1 MPFAIGDAALDSQQ
15 QYRHR
20 HRVDESGTDASGG
33 VVSEPRKNY
42 PTASKLARAR
52 AESFRSLFPRH
63 WIALDNMPEDLNW
76 AIGGEAGDGIDST
89 GKIFA
94 QALSRA
100 GRHVFTSK
108 DFASRIR
115 GGYTAYKVRTSVDRV
130 ESVVD
135 RLDVLIALTER
146 TIDENM
152 NELHEGSVIIYDGE
166 RTTMQNV
173 EIPEGMIGLEVP
185 LKRLAEEAGGAIMR
199 NVVALG
205 AACEVTQFPIENLDE
220 SLEKRFGD
228 KGEAIVENNKEA
240 ARKGQDYVDEEYD
253 HDFGYEL
260 ECTDNDYVLLNGDE
274 AIGMGAIAGGCRFYA
289 GYPITPATDVMEYL
303 TGRIDEF
310 GGTVVQAEDELSAI
324 NMALGAARAGARSMT
339 ATSGP
344 GIDLMTETFGLV
356 ATSETPLVICDVMR
370 SGPSTG
376 MPTKQE
382 QGDLNMTLYGGHG
395 EVPRFVVAPTSIS
408 ECFWKTIEA
417 FNLAEKYQ
425 IPVFLVSDLA
435 LAVTEQTFPPEAF
448 DMDQVEI
455 ERGNVVDED
464 DIDAWL
470 DEQGRFQPH
479 FPTADGVSP
488 RAFPGTTEGAH
499 MTTGLEHDELGRRT
513 EDTDVRVEQVDKRQR
528 KVDTAE
534 EQESFDYREFG
545 EPDADTLV
553 ISWGSNEGAMREG
566 MEILDERGIDVRF
579 ISVPYLFPRPDLS
592 DEIEAAEQTIVVEC
606 NATGQFAD
614 VIEHDVLERVDRVNK
629 YTGVRYKADEL
640 ADEITEAV
648 GATQEVPQ

>member
-1 MPFAIGDAALDSQQ
+1 
-15 QYRHR
+15 
-20 HRVDESGTDASGG
+20 
-33 VVSEPRKNY
+33 
-42 PTASKLARAR
+42 
-52 AESFRSLFPRH
+52 
-63 WIALDNMPEDLNW
+63 MPEDLNW

-146 TIDENM
+146 TIDENLE
-152 NELHEGSVIIYDGE
+152 ELHEGSVIIYDGE
-166 RTTMQNV
+166 RTTMQDV
-173 EIPEGMIGLEVP
+173 EIPDEMIGLDVP
-185 LKRLAEEAGGAIMR
+185 LKSLAEDAGGAIMR

-205 AACEVTQFPIENLDE
+205 AACEVSNFPIENLDE
-220 SLEKRFGD
+220 SLEKRFTD
-228 KGEAIVENNKEA
+228 KGQAIVENNKKA
-240 ARKGQDYVDEEYD
+240 ARLGQEFVAEETDHEFDYDVET
-253 HDFGYEL
+253 
-260 ECTDNDYVLLNGDE
+260 TDNDYVLLNGDE
-274 AIGMGAIAGGCRFYA
+274 AIGMGAIAAGCRFYS

-303 TGRIDEF
+303 TGRIDRY
-310 GGTVVQAEDELSAI
+310 GGKVVQAEDELAAI
-324 NMALGAARAGARSMT
+324 NMALGAARAGARAMT

-382 QGDLNMTLYGGHG
+382 QGDLNQLLYGGHG
-395 EVPRFVVAPTSIS
+395 EIPRFVVAPTNIS
-408 ECFWKTIEA
+408 ECFWKTVEA

-425 IPVFLVSDLA
+425 TPVYLVADLA

-448 DMDQVEI
+448 DMDEVEI
-455 ERGNVVDED
+455 ERGKIVDEGEIESWQNED
-464 DIDAWL
+464 G
-470 DEQGRFQPH
+470 QFQPH

-488 RAFPGTTEGAH
+488 RTFPGIEGGAH

-513 EDTDVRVEQVDKRQR
+513 EDTDVRIEQVDKREQ
-528 KVDTAE
+528 KVQTARE
-534 EQESFDYREFG
+534 EEDWDYREFG
-545 EPDADTLV
+545 DPDSGNLV
-553 ISWGSNEGAMREG
+553 LSWGSNEGAMREALG
-566 MEILDERGIDVRF
+566 FLEESGTDVRF
-579 ISVPYLFPRPDLS
+579 ISVPYIFPRPDLS
-592 DEIEAAEQTIVVEC
+592 EEIEAADDVIVVEC

-614 VIEHDVLERVDRVNK
+614 LIEHDALTRVKRVNK
-629 YTGVRYKADEL
+629 YNGVRFKADEL
-640 ADEITEAV
+640 AEEIEEKFAESAEMEA
-648 GATQEVPQ
+648 